1 MSYLQIESA
10 FDQCVR
16 ALSMNKLNGTIPP
29 ELGNLRLLTALYD
42 LIVLIDNLSL
52 IPYINNDPSQIN

>member
-1 MSYLQIESA
+1 
-10 FDQCVR
+10 
-16 ALSMNKLNGTIPP
+16 MNKLNGTIPP